1 MMNDIPEATTVAF
14 FRESLRYAGVIKEL
28 FDTFERY
35 HTHQVLEARVGQIID
50 ATLVPVPKQRNTR
63 EDIKDIKADRLP
75 DGWKKKIQIGCS
87 KRF

>member
-1 MMNDIPEATTVAF
+1 MNDIPEATTVAF

-50 ATLVPVPKQRNTR
+50 ATLVPVP
-63 EDIKDIKADRLP
+63 
-75 DGWKKKIQIGCS
+75 
-87 KRF
+87 